1 MRAAV
6 KCRDCEAIRSRKW
19 GASWSTA
26 ETERGLLSVVASD
39 KGMRMLS
46 GLVHAYGGC

>member
-19 GASWSTA
+19 GAGWSIV
-26 ETERGLLSVVASD
+26 ETERGLLSVPASD
-39 KGMRMLS
+39 GGMRMLS
-46 GLVHAYGGC
+46 GLVHAYGDC